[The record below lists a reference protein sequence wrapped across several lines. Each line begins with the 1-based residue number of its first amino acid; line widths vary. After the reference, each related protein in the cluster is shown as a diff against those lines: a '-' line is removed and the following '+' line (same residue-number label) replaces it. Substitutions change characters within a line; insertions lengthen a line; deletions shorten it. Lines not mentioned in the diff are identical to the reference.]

1 MHRSRAFPCH
11 GVVVGVEGLRL
22 ARFCSDPP
30 HTGPEADRV
39 LWQFFKATTPVIALG
54 LMAVVAV
61 LCVSSGQDAAASV
74 RAQVGSWSADHKW
87 SEQLGRDSYKR
98 SLSTMDKLRAI
109 PAGFKMAQGTS
120 KLGWGGSEE
129 FMTDDAF
136 KVASNQGDV
145 FNPIYGMTPPPI
157 NKGYLDEI
165 EEAQGLQAQETAD
178 NGALAMGEEITGKT
192 YYTNDTFWRE
202 GPAGSYGYMHSG
214 AYYH

>member
-1 MHRSRAFPCH
+1 
-11 GVVVGVEGLRL
+11 
-22 ARFCSDPP
+22 
-30 HTGPEADRV
+30 
-39 LWQFFKATTPVIALG
+39 
-54 LMAVVAV
+54 
-61 LCVSSGQDAAASV
+61 
-74 RAQVGSWSADHKW
+74 
-87 SEQLGRDSYKR
+87 
-98 SLSTMDKLRAI
+98 MDKLRAI
-109 PAGFKMAQGTS
+109 PAGFKMAKGTS

-202 GPAGSYGYMHSG
+202 GPAGSYGYMHGG

>member
-1 MHRSRAFPCH
+1 RLQMQNNHDGVTPKIVMKSEAAAQAAASQRSHGSRSGRGRGHR
-11 GVVVGVEGLRL
+11 
-22 ARFCSDPP
+22 
-30 HTGPEADRV
+30 
-39 LWQFFKATTPVIALG
+39 
-54 LMAVVAV
+54 
-61 LCVSSGQDAAASV
+61 AAASV

-109 PAGFKMAQGTS
+109 PAGFKIAKGTS

-202 GPAGSYGYMHSG
+202 GPAGSYGYMHGG